1 MSLSMEVFCTQKNAL
16 LHYTIYIL
24 KQYFFITAN
33 INTIIVI
40 AVIVFDH
47 AKENDKYIV
56 SL

>member
-1 MSLSMEVFCTQKNAL
+1 MEVFCTQKNAL